1 MNSLDPASPALGV
14 PFLRTIEWEMM
25 DKRKFFPLSMLSSF
39 SVRCALYPLTV
50 VKTRLQIQRHN
61 EAYKGMMDAC
71 VQIRRTEGF
80 RGLYKGFW
88 VSAAQLISGV
98 FYISTYE
105 GVRHLLKERELVSD
119 SRIRGMVGG
128 AAASLVGQSIVVPFD
143 VISQH
148 IMILGQTKGASQ
160 AATNP
165 LGVVVEGRSRFQI
178 AAFVTAE
185 IYRRDGLRGYYRG
198 YTASL
203 CTYVP
208 NSAMWWL
215 LYHFYQDELYKLL
228 PTGSSHLMI
237 QCVSG
242 TMGGFTT
249 TLLTN
254 PLDIVRARLQVQR
267 IGSMSRTFRD
277 LWAEERLRIFSKGLS
292 ARLVQS
298 AVYSFAI
305 ILSYESI
312 KRLSINEEYREL
324 VRW

>member
-1 MNSLDPASPALGV
+1 MTAMDPVSPV
-14 PFLRTIEWEMM
+14 PYLRTIEWEMM

-50 VKTRLQIQRHN
+50 VKTRLQVQQHN
-61 EAYKGMMDAC
+61 EAYRGMIDAC
-71 VQIRRTEGF
+71 MKIHQHEGMK
-80 RGLYKGFW
+80 GLYKGFW

-105 GVRHLLKERELVSD
+105 GVRHLLSEHGIVSD

-148 IMILGQTKGASQ
+148 LMMLGHIKGADRLS
-160 AATNP
+160 NP
-165 LGVVVEGRSRFQI
+165 LGIVVEGKTRLQL
-178 AAFVTAE
+178 ALAVTGE
-185 IYRRDGLRGYYRG
+185 IYARDGLRGYYRG

-215 LYHFYQDELYKLL
+215 LYHFYQDELHRLL
-228 PTGSSHLMI
+228 PAGSSLLVI
-237 QCVSG
+237 QCMSG

-267 IGSMSRTFRD
+267 LGSMSRTFSV
-277 LWAEERLRIFSKGLS
+277 LWREERLRIFTKGLS

-298 AVYSFAI
+298 AVYSFAV
-305 ILSYESI
+305 ILGYESI
-312 KRLSINEEYREL
+312 KRISVNEEYRPL

>member
-25 DKRKFFPLSMLSSF
+25 DKSKFFPLSMMSSF

-71 VQIRRTEGF
+71 IQIRKSEGM

-105 GVRHLLKERELVSD
+105 GVRHILKERELVSD

-148 IMILGQTKGASQ
+148 IMILGQAKGASH
-160 AATNP
+160 ATNP
-165 LGVVVEGRSRFQI
+165 LGVVVEGRTKFQI
-178 AAFVTAE
+178 AAYVTAE
-185 IYRRDGLRGYYRG
+185 IYRRDGLKGYYRG

-215 LYHFYQDELYKLL
+215 LYHFYQDELHRLL
-228 PTGSSHLMI
+228 PSGCSHLMI
-237 QCVSG
+237 QCISG

-267 IGSMSRTFRD
+267 IGSMSRTFRE
-277 LWAEERLRIFSKGLS
+277 LWAEEGMRIFSKGLS

-312 KRLSINEEYREL
+312 KRLSINDEYRDL